1 MESLPPQKQNYRFS
15 KQIDMKKLN
24 VIVTGATGMVGEGV
38 LFECMENPQVENILI
53 IVRKPSG
60 VSHPKVKEIIHKDFS
75 NIESLKAQLNGYDA
89 CFFCLGV
96 SSVGMKEDEYT
107 KLTYTLT
114 LGFAKTLSEASPQAT
129 FCYVSG
135 AHTDSTEK
143 GRSMWARVKGKT
155 ENDLA
160 KLPFKATYNFRPGM
174 MKPTKGQQHVLS
186 AYKYMGWLY
195 PVIKGISPNSACT
208 IQEVGSAMINVSVK
222 GYQKQ
227 ILEVSD
233 IIASGKVS

>member
-1 MESLPPQKQNYRFS
+1 
-15 KQIDMKKLN
+15 MKKLN

-38 LFECMENPQVENILI
+38 LFECLENPQVEQVLV
-53 IVRKPSG
+53 IVRKPTG
-60 VSHPKVKEIIHKDFS
+60 MSHPRLKEIIHKDFS
-75 NIESLKAQLNGYDA
+75 NIEAIKEQLKNYDA

-135 AHTDSTEK
+135 AQTDSTEK

-186 AYKYMGWLY
+186 AYKYLGWLY
-195 PVIKGISPNSACT
+195 PVIKGLSPNSACT
-208 IQEVGSAMINVSVK
+208 IQEVGRAMINVTLY
-222 GYQKQ
+222 GYTKKA
-227 ILEVSD
+227 IEVSD
-233 IIASGKVS
+233 IIALAKQ

>member
-1 MESLPPQKQNYRFS
+1 
-15 KQIDMKKLN
+15 MKKLN

-38 LFECMENPQVENILI
+38 LFECMENPLVESILI

-60 VSHPKVKEIIHKDFS
+60 VSHPKVKEIIHQDFS
-75 NIESLKAQLNGYDA
+75 KTEPIKEQLKGYNA

-96 SSVGMKEDEYT
+96 SSVGMKEDEYN

-114 LGFAKTLSEASPQAT
+114 LGFAKTLSEASPEVT

-135 AHTDSTEK
+135 AGTDSTEK

-160 KLPFKATYNFRPGM
+160 KLPFRATYNFRPGM
-174 MKPTKGQQHVLS
+174 MKPTKGQQRVLP
-186 AYKYMGWLY
+186 AYKYVGWLY
-195 PVIKGISPNSACT
+195 PVIKTFFPKVACT
-208 IQEVGSAMINVSVK
+208 IKEVGLAMIHISLQ
-222 GYQKQ
+222 GYSKKN
-227 ILEVSD
+227 IEVSD
-233 IIASGKVS
+233 IIAMAGKKA

>member
-1 MESLPPQKQNYRFS
+1 
-15 KQIDMKKLN
+15 MKKLN

-38 LFECMENPQVENILI
+38 LFECMENPLVESILI

-60 VSHPKVKEIIHKDFS
+60 VSHPKVKEIIHQDFS
-75 NIESLKAQLNGYDA
+75 KTEPIKEQLKGYNA

-96 SSVGMKEDEYT
+96 SSVGMKEDEYN

-114 LGFAKTLSEASPQAT
+114 LGFAKTLSEASPEVT

-135 AHTDSTEK
+135 AGTDSTEK

-160 KLPFKATYNFRPGM
+160 KLPFRATYNFRPGM
-174 MKPTKGQQHVLS
+174 MKPTKGQTRVLP
-186 AYKYMGWLY
+186 AYKYVGWLY
-195 PVIKGISPNSACT
+195 PVIKTFFPKVACT
-208 IQEVGSAMINVSVK
+208 IKEVGLAMIHISLQ
-222 GYQKQ
+222 GYSKKN
-227 ILEVSD
+227 IEVSD
-233 IIASGKVS
+233 IIAMAGKGA